1 MTVLYCLAPR
11 DCLQY
16 FIQSS
21 GIGFIKSF
29 NWKDVPNPGI
39 AGTAVRQLVNQDYT
53 ICIRV
58 ETVNINE
65 EVISFSFI
73 GCIMT

>member
-1 MTVLYCLAPR
+1 M
-11 DCLQY
+11 
-16 FIQSS
+16 
-21 GIGFIKSF
+21 
-29 NWKDVPNPGI
+29 PNPGI